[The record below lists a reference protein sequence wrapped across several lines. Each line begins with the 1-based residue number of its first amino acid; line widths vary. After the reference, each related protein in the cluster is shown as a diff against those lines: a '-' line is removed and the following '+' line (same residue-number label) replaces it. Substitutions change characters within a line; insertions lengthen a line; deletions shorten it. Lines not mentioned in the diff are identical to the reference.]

1 MPLGNR
7 SRPTSP
13 VGEEP
18 QGPSSMDNNLE
29 LDADFPLN
37 MVTIMQE
44 SAAKKTHKMVIGQT
58 IRKRLMMKV
67 LNDCLKLHLPTFF
80 VLTTLLTCG
89 FFEALFSNEE
99 GAKAIWKIT
108 LVEWSDMNFFF
119 SRYISNFDSNVQGV
133 EAMFMHEVKV
143 QFPNLHEQ
151 FKNDKALTI
160 MASKIG
166 EVMEI
171 ELVELYM
178 KRHAGLMITV
188 EIQDIS
194 RLVGH
199 ICIPSMVKSA
209 TLKDTNLQK
218 NMYLRLPNQCKK
230 CCQFS
235 HFAHA
240 CIVSKALIWDGS
252 TPLSKFPTWSE
263 SVAKG
268 SNPMLF
274 NKTIFAIKN
283 ARRNHEI
290 ENKNHKKITDT
301 NTFAAQVGVGHVLR
315 PLSENPTT
323 KNVKKNPTSE

>member
-1 MPLGNR
+1 
-7 SRPTSP
+7 
-13 VGEEP
+13 
-18 QGPSSMDNNLE
+18 
-29 LDADFPLN
+29 
-37 MVTIMQE
+37 
-44 SAAKKTHKMVIGQT
+44 
-58 IRKRLMMKV
+58 
-67 LNDCLKLHLPTFF
+67 
-80 VLTTLLTCG
+80 
-89 FFEALFSNEE
+89 
-99 GAKAIWKIT
+99 
-108 LVEWSDMNFFF
+108 MNFFF

-133 EAMFMHEVKV
+133 DAMLTHAVKV
-143 QFPNLHEQ
+143 QCPNLHEQ
-151 FKNDKALTI
+151 FRNDKAFTI

-199 ICIPSMVKSA
+199 ILIPSMVKSA
-209 TLKDTNLQK
+209 TLKDAILQK
-218 NMYLRLPNQCKK
+218 IMYLSLPNQCKK
-230 CCQFS
+230 CSQFS
-235 HFAHA
+235 HFACA
-240 CIVSKALIWDGS
+240 CTISKAPIWDGN
-252 TPLSKFPTWSE
+252 TLLSKFPTWNE

-268 SNPMLF
+268 FDPILF
-274 NKTIFAIKN
+274 SKTIFAIKN

-301 NTFAAQVGVGHVLR
+301 NIFVVEAGVGHVLR